1 MIDTIP
7 MREDIMESSRNSG
20 QQKIFRGT
28 TVLAVQQDGKLAMG
42 CDGQVTFNE
51 TVLKA
56 RAVKVRKVK
65 ERDILAGFAGSVAD
79 ALTLFEKFEEKLETY
94 SGNISRAAVELARDW
109 RMDRVLRRLEAI
121 LVVGDTEQ
129 LYLLSGSG
137 EVIEPDDGVVG
148 IGSGG
153 AYAAAAAR
161 ALIRNTDLP
170 VRDVVQKSLE
180 IAAEICIYSNT
191 NIVIEEI

>member
-79 ALTLFEKFEEKLETY
+79 SLTLFEKFEEKLETY

-121 LVVGDTEQ
+121 LVVGDTER

-153 AYAAAAAR
+153 AYGAAAAR
-161 ALIRNTDLP
+161 ALIRNTDLS
-170 VRDVVQKSLE
+170 VKDVVQKSLE
-180 IAAEICIYSNT
+180 IAAEICIYSNI

>member
-7 MREDIMESSRNSG
+7 MREDIMESSRNR
-20 QQKIFRGT
+20 QQQNIFRGT
-28 TVLAVQQDGKLAMG
+28 TVLAVQQDGKLAIG

-51 TVLKA
+51 TVLKS

-65 ERDILAGFAGSVAD
+65 ERGILAGFAGSVAD
-79 ALTLFEKFEEKLETY
+79 SLTLFEKFEEKLETY

-121 LVVGDTEQ
+121 LVVGDTER

-170 VRDVVQKSLE
+170 VKDVVQKSLE